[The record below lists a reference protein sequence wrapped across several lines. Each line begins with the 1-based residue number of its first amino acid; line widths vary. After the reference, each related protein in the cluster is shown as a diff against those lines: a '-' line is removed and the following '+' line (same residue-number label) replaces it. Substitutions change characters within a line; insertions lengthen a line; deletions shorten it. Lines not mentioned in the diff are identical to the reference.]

1 MKRTFAI
8 DVDKCA
14 RCGSRMRLRALVTAA
29 ASIER
34 FLRHIGEPFEPPV
47 LAPAR
52 DPPFFK
58 SRVLRRRLGDL
69 APVPSSQVEM
79 FGA

>member
-1 MKRTFAI
+1 MKRSFAI
-8 DVDKCA
+8 DVEHCS
-14 RCGSRMRLRALVTAA
+14 RCGARLRLRALVIAA

-34 FLRHIGEPFEPPV
+34 LLRHIGEPFEPPV

-52 DPPFFK
+52 DPPFFA
-58 SRVLRRRLGDL
+58 SRVLRRRLGELDA
-69 APVPSSQVEM
+69 APSAQAEM